1 MYQVTDRDFKADR
14 FHSYIGSL
22 LTYNSLNKTKEI
34 KGSAVLI
41 APNLILTVAHNFYDK
56 LNDVQNVDGKFYLG
70 LNGKLGKYYEI
81 ESIFYP

>member
-1 MYQVTDRDFKADR
+1 MYQVNDRDFKADK

-22 LTYNSLNKTKEI
+22 LTYNPLNRTKEI
-34 KGSAVLI
+34 KGTAVLI
-41 APNLILTVAHNFYDK
+41 ASDLILTVAHNFYDR

-81 ESIFYP
+81 